1 MTCIFVVLQICRQ
14 HFLDRITWCISR
26 MSSAIANNRRQ
37 GSDHERHSQFDT
49 NFVTSMDYA
58 LELIEPLTMF
68 GGVVET
74 TMPTKTIPRTTMPP
88 VKICYAAD
96 GKPNTAALRAE
107 VRTIRI
113 ILLVHMLTSTLR
125 LFTQSILT
133 GQHIRRAVNSV
144 IGHALTFANVALPA
158 DRRPITTVC
167 QTVLR
172 LCISFEQSTGLATHD
187 TPNSTTA
194 QMCATALE
202 SALYQLDGLLNDC
215 LLRLVF
221 NVFGML
227 ERRPVQRL
235 RHLIASAASQ
245 DSVDA
250 QIEQFDVMTDRL
262 HQIGIFAAAFASTQ
276 ADRTRIRS
284 AIASAESLEPVLV
297 PALLAPVT
305 ALEPNCA
312 LLVRHWQRE
321 MNRLRRTVQSI
332 IDTDAFCGSL
342 FDQLTSVIS
351 QQQQKQQPADGRAAG
366 VRAWLDNC
374 AVLLQHLDANR
385 EELQLDVC
393 QSAPASSAADDRRLM
408 HADLALMLDECRAA
422 VDACGPAEW
431 QRVIKRLKIMQR
443 VLKKFRAT
451 LDKGGEDAN
460 ARGPMDLVFGSLS
473 IKTSQPQAQSVS
485 TKAELSMSSESIFD
499 VAGIS
504 RKISGMLYQS
514 NRLQRRC
521 RAVEEPPAIVTN
533 LETDESGRIAAE
545 LMAYHSGQTGR
556 EKPSSRRR
564 VTKSK

>member
-1 MTCIFVVLQICRQ
+1 MYT
-14 HFLDRITWCISR
+14 HFNENLT
-26 MSSAIANNRRQ
+26 AV
-37 GSDHERHSQFDT
+37 HSQ
-49 NFVTSMDYA
+49 SM
-58 LELIEPLTMF
+58 
-68 GGVVET
+68 
-74 TMPTKTIPRTTMPP
+74 
-88 VKICYAAD
+88 
-96 GKPNTAALRAE
+96 
-107 VRTIRI
+107 
-113 ILLVHMLTSTLR
+113 
-125 LFTQSILT
+125 LT
-133 GQHIRRAVNSV
+133 GQHIRRAVNSL

-172 LCISFEQSTGLATHD
+172 LCIGFEQSTGLATHD
-187 TPNSTTA
+187 TPNTATT

-221 NVFGML
+221 AVFGTL

-321 MNRLRRTVQSI
+321 MNRLRCTVQSI

-342 FDQLTSVIS
+342 FDQLTLVIGE
-351 QQQQKQQPADGRAAG
+351 QQQRPQPAG
-366 VRAWLDNC
+366 VCAWLDNC
-374 AVLLQHLDANR
+374 AVLLQHLDVNR
-385 EELQLDVC
+385 EELQLDGR
-393 QSAPASSAADDRRLM
+393 QSAPASAMAADRRLM

-422 VDACGPAEW
+422 ADACGPAEW
-431 QRVIKRLKIMQR
+431 PRVIKRLKIMQR

-451 LDKGGEDAN
+451 LGKGGDDAD

-473 IKTSQPQAQSVS
+473 TKTSQPRAQEVS
-485 TKAELSMSSESIFD
+485 TTDELSASSESIFD

-504 RKISGMLYQS
+504 RKVSGMLYQS

-521 RAVEEPPAIVTN
+521 RPVVEPPVTIMTTRK
-533 LETDESGRIAAE
+533 TDESGRIAAE
-545 LMAYHSGQTGR
+545 LLSYHSGQTGR
-556 EKPSSRRR
+556 EKLSSRRR
-564 VTKSK
+564 VTKSKWSSCLKDNYKSD